1 MAKITSQANPLR
13 GNAHRARNPNGSH
26 GRRTIHQGQWPL
38 AAQTGRTQTCNR
50 RDRSDAKNALDP
62 RRASTQSPSSDES
75 AANRDRGNHREQHL
89 GNATGLVS
97 FLSDLLRLQH
107 ALPDGFHHIR
117 HYGFLANRH
126 RSDKLARC
134 RELFSVTASALA
146 ALDWALLGD
155 ATQSTAVR
163 S

>member
-1 MAKITSQANPLR
+1 M
-13 GNAHRARNPNGSH
+13 
-26 GRRTIHQGQWPL
+26 RRVSTVPSW
-38 AAQTGRTQTCNR
+38 
-50 RDRSDAKNALDP
+50 RSGTESSNSA
-62 RRASTQSPSSDES
+62 PSSGES

>member
-1 MAKITSQANPLR
+1 MIGSSPDSPVEGDAFEPSVPLQIRCRFQDGRPVSHDGLTVSRPGTRSSNPV
-13 GNAHRARNPNGSH
+13 
-26 GRRTIHQGQWPL
+26 
-38 AAQTGRTQTCNR
+38 
-50 RDRSDAKNALDP
+50 
-62 RRASTQSPSSDES
+62 PSSDES
-75 AANRDRGNHREQHL
+75 AAKQHL

>member
-1 MAKITSQANPLR
+1 
-13 GNAHRARNPNGSH
+13 
-26 GRRTIHQGQWPL
+26 
-38 AAQTGRTQTCNR
+38 
-50 RDRSDAKNALDP
+50 
-62 RRASTQSPSSDES
+62 
-75 AANRDRGNHREQHL
+75 
-89 GNATGLVS
+89 VS